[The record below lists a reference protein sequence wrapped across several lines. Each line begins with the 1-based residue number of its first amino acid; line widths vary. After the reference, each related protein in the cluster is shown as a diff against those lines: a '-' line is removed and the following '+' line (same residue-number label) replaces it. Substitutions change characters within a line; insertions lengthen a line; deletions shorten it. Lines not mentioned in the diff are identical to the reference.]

1 MMTLAY
7 LFANTEVKG
16 TGTVWGH
23 AAPRSR
29 AVAET
34 LGRSHSPFTIHHSP
48 FTSYQ
53 FMRQLHI
60 IT

>member
-34 LGRSHSPFTIHHSP
+34 LGRSHSPFT
-48 FTSYQ
+48 SYQ